1 MFSEKKLP
9 QTEKESNKEHIAH
22 EPLTNFNRKRPGSC
36 SQYHAHSLPILWIN
50 LKETDFLLP
59 DDRGL
64 FIQTGACGCTGY
76 SVHRLV
82 RFPDQQDSNGG
93 QRGIDAELFA
103 DLVVVISVE

>member
-59 DDRGL
+59 DNHGL
-64 FIQTGACGCTGY
+64 FIQAGPRGCTGY
-76 SVHRLV
+76 TVNRLV
-82 RFPDQQDSNGG
+82 RFSDQQNSDSC
-93 QRGIDAELFA
+93 QRGVDAQLFA
-103 DLVVVISVE
+103 DLIMVLSVE